1 MGDGSFVVGGGLYL
15 QTQSF
20 TIKECVFII
29 NVLYIKFGII
39 STIHYQRGLPVLYL
53 SVKSIKLIYPH
64 IKNYIIP
71 SPRASAKNHIH
82 WQAANVFQIRA
93 DGCGAGQR

>member
-20 TIKECVFII
+20 TVKDCVFII
-29 NVLYIKFGII
+29 NVFYIKFGII

-53 SVKSIKLIYPH
+53 NVKSIKLIYPH
-64 IKNYIIP
+64 IKIYIIP
-71 SPRASAKNHIH
+71 GMQYKFHYKLLLNS
-82 WQAANVFQIRA
+82 
-93 DGCGAGQR
+93 

>member
-1 MGDGSFVVGGGLYL
+1 MGGGSFVVGGGLYL

-20 TIKECVFII
+20 TIKDCVYII

-39 STIHYQRGLPVLYL
+39 STIHIQRGLPVLYL

-71 SPRASAKNHIH
+71 SMQYKFNYKLLLET
-82 WQAANVFQIRA
+82 
-93 DGCGAGQR
+93 